1 MKTDAVV
8 TRAAVSELRPD
19 SANVLLFVNQ
29 STTSKENP
37 DGSFV
42 ASSVK
47 VGMKKV
53 DGNWLISTFD
63 PV

>member
-1 MKTDAVV
+1 MH
-8 TRAAVSELRPD
+8 PD

-29 STTSKENP
+29 GTTSKENP

-47 VGMKKV
+47 VGLKKV
-53 DGNWLISTFD
+53 DGHWLISTFD